1 MTFSVKY
8 IKRVDGLVGC
18 YRGLGPKIIGTVVS
32 SIGSEKIALKLGF
45 ERIPDDNKDESELSE
60 EES

>member
-1 MTFSVKY
+1 M
-8 IKRVDGLVGC
+8 GC
-18 YRGLGPKIIGTVVS
+18 YRGLGPKVVGTIVS

-45 ERIPDDNKDESELSE
+45 ETIPDDDKNEIELSE